1 MTTNMIL
8 CCQRSLPTEHTC
20 NSCLFVGSTSPRF
33 STQQQHLRSS
43 RIILS
48 ITKSGLTSLFISH
61 NFFVFLDKHRFV
73 ESCTD
78 GCFSVMLLFA
88 HSWKECKILK
98 SKICK
103 KNSLTLRYKLQLLHG
118 RNLIFSFWLL
128 SINRSSCCLRILSTL
143 YGIPSKERGD

>member
-1 MTTNMIL
+1 MA
-8 CCQRSLPTEHTC
+8 CD
-20 NSCLFVGSTSPRF
+20 VSP
-33 STQQQHLRSS
+33 
-43 RIILS
+43 
-48 ITKSGLTSLFISH
+48 
-61 NFFVFLDKHRFV
+61 VAMFLDKHRFV

-118 RNLIFSFWLL
+118 RNLIFSFCLL

-143 YGIPSKERGD
+143 YGIPSKERGDWIIPEKIWLYSNKLFQKVQKYVQLEILKDEGLKHPIS